1 VEVEDDVLGDVVDD
15 GFEVLVELEDEVVV
29 VLVLDDV
36 LEEEDVDVVVVVGFV
51 VLVELE
57 EEVLLVDVLV
67 DVVELLEVV
76 VVGPFGM
83 HVQGAK
89 SVVPPHV

>member
-1 VEVEDDVLGDVVDD
+1 
-15 GFEVLVELEDEVVV
+15 
-29 VLVLDDV
+29 
-36 LEEEDVDVVVVVGFV
+36 
-51 VLVELE
+51 
-57 EEVLLVDVLV
+57 VDVLV